1 MLLGRVYLPNR
12 NNPPLEVPSQKA
24 KRPTRRASAVPSRAM
39 DANQLRELETLC
51 RLLYESG
58 NDSERAHAQ
67 QAVLILQSSAEYIP
81 QCQYVLDHS
90 SSPYALLVASTSLT
104 KLITSHWNNFTTP
117 QRVDIRA
124 YSKNCSN
131 VGPKSSITTV

>member
-1 MLLGRVYLPNR
+1 
-12 NNPPLEVPSQKA
+12 
-24 KRPTRRASAVPSRAM
+24 M

-51 RLLYESG
+51 RVLYESG
-58 NDSERAHAQ
+58 NEAERAHAQ
-67 QAVLILQSSAEYIP
+67 QSVLILQSSAEYIP
-81 QCQYVLDHS
+81 QCQYVLDNS

-124 YSKNCSN
+124 CNTFLRQYFFSFC
-131 VGPKSSITTV
+131 IFRCQ

>member
-1 MLLGRVYLPNR
+1 
-12 NNPPLEVPSQKA
+12 
-24 KRPTRRASAVPSRAM
+24 M

-51 RLLYESG
+51 RVLYESG
-58 NDSERAHAQ
+58 NESERAHAQ

-81 QCQYVLDHS
+81 QCQYVLDNS

-124 YSKNCSN
+124 CNQQLAMQRAVQCN
-131 VGPKSSITTV
+131 ALLTVQTNLKLLFLYDIILLFDLFIGDR